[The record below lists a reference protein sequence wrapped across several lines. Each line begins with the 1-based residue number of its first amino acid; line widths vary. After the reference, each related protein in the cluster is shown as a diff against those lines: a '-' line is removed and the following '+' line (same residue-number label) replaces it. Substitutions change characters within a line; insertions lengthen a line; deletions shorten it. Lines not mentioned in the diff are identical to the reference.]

1 MDIKELK
8 NNKPLIVILILSFL
22 SVLIIIF
29 DVFTF
34 KSITEVKNNIETSK
48 NELKA
53 TNAKLAKLENI
64 AANES
69 IIKDNL
75 AVQAIMLPEQI
86 DDKFIINMLEEY
98 AHTHNVMVD
107 AITIDDIELKDT
119 YKSRKVT
126 VSINGTYNNVV
137 KFSEDVSCT
146 DNITILDKLYV
157 EKDGSDKINVS
168 ADIEYILFIK

>member
-8 NNKPLIVILILSFL
+8 NNKSLLVALILAFL

-29 DVFTF
+29 IYFTIT
-34 KSITEVKNNIETSK
+34 SISEVKTNIEMAS

-69 IIKDNL
+69 IVKDNL
-75 AVQAIMLPEQI
+75 AVQAVMLPEII
-86 DDKFIINMLEEY
+86 DDKFVINMLEEY
-98 AHTHNVMVD
+98 AITHDVMVD
-107 AITIDDIELKDT
+107 AITIDDTELKET
-119 YKSRKVT
+119 YKTRRVT
-126 VSINGTYNNVV
+126 ASINGTYNNVIR
-137 KFSEDVSCT
+137 FSEDVSCA
-146 DNITILDKLYV
+146 DNITILDKLYI
-157 EKDGSDKINVS
+157 EKDGSSKVNVS